1 MSETTTLDL
10 TGMKCPVPIVRLNTE
25 VRQVDIGMQL
35 EALSD
40 DPAFEL
46 DVKAWCRR
54 TGHELLSMD
63 CSGSVTKVCIRR
75 RV

>member
-1 MSETTTLDL
+1 MTLDL

-25 VRQVDIGMQL
+25 VRQIDTGAQL

-54 TGHELLSMD
+54 TGHELVSMD
-63 CSGSVTKVCIRR
+63 CAGGVIKARIRR
-75 RV
+75 KV

>member
-1 MSETTTLDL
+1 MSETMTLDL

-63 CSGSVTKVCIRR
+63 SSGSVIKACIRR